1 MTYSTVT
8 TFEKPLVPM
17 MYDALVRVMYLPV
30 GGEAELRQSAV
41 ERLALEPGARVLELG
56 CGTGSFTRLL
66 LAAGARVT
74 ALDGSSRM
82 IERAERKAP
91 GAKYECQDLRS
102 LRLDGAERY
111 DLVLFGFVLH
121 EFEVEER
128 RVLFEQARRVL
139 APNGRVAIVDHA
151 VPEKGSFA
159 QAYRR
164 FLLSLEPPTVR
175 SVIERGYDA
184 ELHAA
189 GLCVSERAVLA
200 RGAAMFVVAS

>member
-1 MTYSTVT
+1 MTHSTVA

-30 GGEAELRQSAV
+30 GGEVELRKSAV
-41 ERLALEPGARVLELG
+41 ERLALERGARVLELG

-66 LAAGARVT
+66 LACGALVT

-82 IERAERKAP
+82 LERAERRAP
-91 GAKYECQDLRS
+91 GAKYERQDLRA
-102 LRLDGAERY
+102 LRLDGTHRH

-121 EFEVEER
+121 EFETEER
-128 RVLFEQARRVL
+128 RVLFEQARNVL

-159 QAYRR
+159 QAYRC

-189 GLCVSERAVLA
+189 GLRVSERAALA

>member
-1 MTYSTVT
+1 MSYSTVA

-17 MYDALVRVMYLPV
+17 MYDALVRVMYLPA

-41 ERLALEPGARVLELG
+41 DRLALEPGARVLELG

-82 IERAERKAP
+82 LERAERRAP
-91 GAKYECQDLRS
+91 GAKYERQDLRL

-121 EFEVEER
+121 EFEAEER
-128 RVLFEQARRVL
+128 RVLFEQARNVL

-189 GLCVSERAVLA
+189 GLRVCERAALA

>member
-17 MYDALVRVMYLPV
+17 MYDALVRVMYVPM
-30 GGEAELRQSAV
+30 GGEAGLRASAV
-41 ERLALEPGARVLELG
+41 ARLCVTPGARVLELG
-56 CGTGSFTRLL
+56 CGTGSFTRLF
-66 LAAGARVT
+66 LAASANVT
-74 ALDGSSRM
+74 AVDGSARM

-91 GAKYECQDLRS
+91 GAKYVRQDLRG
-102 LRLDGAERY
+102 LELDGSERY
-111 DLVLFGFVLH
+111 DLVFFGFVLH
-121 EFEVEER
+121 EFEAEER
-128 RVLFEQARRVL
+128 RVLFEQARGVL

-151 VPEKGSFA
+151 VPERGSFA

-184 ELHAA
+184 ELEAA
-189 GLCVSERAVLA
+189 GLRVSQRATLA
-200 RGAAMFVVAS
+200 RGAAMFVLSQ